1 MEVKQ
6 GQIYYANL
14 SPVVGSEQGKFR
26 PVIIL
31 QNDTGNHFSN
41 TTIIAAITSK
51 TEKKEFPTHVRFTTD
66 NIKKESM
73 VLLEHIQTIDKSRL
87 GKFIGQID
95 TKTMNRIFQAIL
107 FSFGIEYLE
116 ELKNDNNRKKE
127 FR

>member
-14 SPVVGSEQGKFR
+14 SPVVGSEQGGFR

-51 TEKKEFPTHVRFTTD
+51 TEKTEFPTHVRFTTD

-87 GKFIGQID
+87 GKFLGQVD
-95 TKTMNRIFQAIL
+95 AKTMNRIFQAIL
-107 FSFGIEYLE
+107 VSFGIEYLE